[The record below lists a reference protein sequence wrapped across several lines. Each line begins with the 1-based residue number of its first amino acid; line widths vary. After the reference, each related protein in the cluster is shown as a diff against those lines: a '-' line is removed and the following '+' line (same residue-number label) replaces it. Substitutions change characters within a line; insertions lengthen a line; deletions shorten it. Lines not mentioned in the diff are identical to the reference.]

1 MQPASQHQFESPGTL
16 QLSPPRPGVEHVDR
30 IAQVERLTAPVGY
43 CCPRVQ
49 GQSILLVPRA
59 QGRHRICR
67 HGGWRRNVRDDPA
80 VGPPE
85 LKRAARL
92 ALDLIALFV
101 DRPVVPA
108 TEKREVGERRG
119 AALGPVTDVMALA
132 EPGAT
137 AREAAT
143 AIPMVERSP

>member
-1 MQPASQHQFESPGTL
+1 
-16 QLSPPRPGVEHVDR
+16 VEHVDR
-30 IAQVERLTAPVGY
+30 VAQVERLTPPVGY
-43 CCPRVQ
+43 RCPGVQ
-49 GQSILLVPRA
+49 DQSILRVPRA
-59 QGRHRICR
+59 HGRDRIR
-67 HGGWRRNVRDDPA
+67 WHGGWRRNVRDDPV

-92 ALDLIALFV
+92 ALDLVALFV

-119 AALGPVTDVMALA
+119 AALGPVTDVVALA

-143 AIPMVERSP
+143 VIPMVERSP